1 MDGEEVVIFCYPV
14 KTGFAQ
20 QIAVQD
26 EVYSGRVWC
35 TGSVSH
41 NLFGL
46 AIAIL
51 IITLITIKIPQLL
64 RSPNKPNGATWCE
77 VLALIA
83 RSTSSSFQ
91 KLLLEAIGVISNE
104 NLNELHERLYPSVV
118 FLQQTKL
125 LMKFAVYLHEDSL
138 GTYPSFTVRALNGK
152 RLSDVL
158 NAVNIRRVSKAVQE
172 VKDPSKN

>member
-1 MDGEEVVIFCYPV
+1 
-14 KTGFAQ
+14 
-20 QIAVQD
+20 
-26 EVYSGRVWC
+26 
-35 TGSVSH
+35 
-41 NLFGL
+41 
-46 AIAIL
+46 
-51 IITLITIKIPQLL
+51 
-64 RSPNKPNGATWCE
+64 
-77 VLALIA
+77 
-83 RSTSSSFQ
+83 
-91 KLLLEAIGVISNE
+91 
-104 NLNELHERLYPSVV
+104 LYPSVV